1 MTTGYSKSEEIDPWV
16 SKSEEKGHQ
25 KWAKGHQ
32 KCAKRNRKGAK
43 GSQKWASGSEKS
55 PNGSQKGTQSE
66 PNLKATASAADPS

>member
-32 KCAKRNRKGAK
+32 KWAKSEPKGAQSEPKGAK
-43 GSQKWASGSEKS
+43 R
-55 PNGSQKGTQSE
+55 E
-66 PNLKATASAADPS
+66 PKVS